1 MKRRIPAFGVFA
13 ALIGAAVI
21 LAAWPA
27 LAASKHNKHENRR
40 DYYARQRLAN
50 IQLQLEKYSVKFGTN
65 AGGDNDY
72 PATIAELAD
81 KMDYKMPL
89 NPYIFTSD
97 VPLHQVE
104 DNAFETA
111 GIVYKPMKNGSGQ
124 ILGYQLGI
132 FGDDPYGGQDLF
144 DGDKVDWS
152 KLYLDQSAKRDGKP
166 EGLILL
172 LASWPSSWTKDD
184 VRAALNE
191 G

>member
-1 MKRRIPAFGVFA
+1 MNRRI
-13 ALIGAAVI
+13 LILGIVASLVGAAVI
-21 LAAWPA
+21 AIAWPA
-27 LAASKHNKHENRR
+27 SAGSKHNKHENRR
-40 DYYARQRLAN
+40 DYYARQRLGS
-50 IQLQLEKYSVKFGTN
+50 IQLQLEKYSVKFGIK

-89 NPYIFTSD
+89 NPYIFMSD
-97 VPLHQVE
+97 VPLRQVE
-104 DNAFETA
+104 DNAFETG

-124 ILGYQLGI
+124 IVGYQLGI
-132 FGDDPYGGQDLF
+132 FGDSPYSGQDLF

-152 KLYLDQSAKRDGKP
+152 KLYLDQSATRDGKP

-184 VRAALNE
+184 VRAALSE